1 MYAEIISVGTEL
13 TTGQTVDTN
22 SAWLSRELAAVGVD
36 VTGHCTVAD
45 DQDRLGQA
53 ILRAAGQAD
62 VVLISGGIGPTDD
75 DVTRAAL
82 ADALEKPLEL
92 RSVFVEQIEA
102 FFAKR
107 GRTMPAANRVQAMF
121 PVGSQAIENTCGT
134 APGIRARLNDADIFV
149 MPGVP
154 SEMRVMFRRDVLPQL
169 AAAADGR
176 VLLMRCIWCYGAGES
191 DIAERLGELMARD
204 RNPLVGT
211 TAQETVIGVRIFA
224 RGDSAGQAGERM
236 EDTAD
241 EIRRRLGKLVFGQD
255 DETLAHA
262 VAALLIRNHVTIAT
276 AESCTGGLLAKSLTD
291 IAGSSAYF
299 RQGYVTYAND
309 AKMQLLDVPEAT
321 LQQHGAVSAQTAE
334 AMAVACRKKS
344 GCDYALSITGI
355 AGPSGGSPEKP
366 VGLIYIGLA
375 DAAGCRVKELLLGDH
390 LTRDQIRDRSRKIA
404 LNRLRRALLRRG

>member
-241 EIRRRLGKLVFGQD
+241 EIRRRLGKLVFGVEGQ
-255 DETLAHA
+255 TLPEA
-262 VAALLIRNHVTIAT
+262 VADLLVRQSASVST
-276 AESCTGGLLAKSLTD
+276 AESCTGGMLAKMLTD
-291 IAGSSAYF
+291 VPGSSRYF
-299 RQGYVTYAND
+299 HSGFVTYSD
-309 AKMQLLDVPEAT
+309 EAKRRILDVDGT
-321 LQQHGAVSAQTAE
+321 LIEKHGAVSGDVAV
-334 AMAVACRKKS
+334 AMAE
-344 GCDYALSITGI
+344 GCLRALGTDYALSVTGI
-355 AGPSGGSPEKP
+355 AGPGGGSVEKP
-366 VGLIYIGLA
+366 VGLVFIAIAG
-375 DAAGCRVKELLLGDH
+375 DAGTDVRKCRFGDHWLRDSIRVLSCKTALNLLRLRLLG
-390 LTRDQIRDRSRKIA
+390 
-404 LNRLRRALLRRG
+404 